1 MHELYLLGCQMVTV
15 LTKYVSNQI
24 ASRLR
29 AHSCKAVRCSRQKGS
44 VDLYAHIKFRQL
56 REIATFNY
64 WEGSE
69 ASCFQNKTG
78 AQLGFYYQTNAKVW
92 MTTKIYQE
100 WLQEWD

>member
-1 MHELYLLGCQMVTV
+1 MVTV
-15 LTKYVSNQI
+15 LTRYVSNQI

-44 VDLYAHIKFRQL
+44 VDLYAHIKFRWL

-69 ASCFQNKTG
+69 ASCFQK
-78 AQLGFYYQTNAKVW
+78 QDW
-92 MTTKIYQE
+92 CTTWVLLSDQCKGMDDYKDLPRVVAGVGLVTQG
-100 WLQEWD
+100 